1 MHATIGFSFIVNAD
15 NAGAIAEFCALAKR
29 IGAHHVKLSAC
40 VVSNDAAENNTY
52 HAPLADVVSANIAAA
67 RLLESDDFHILDHYH
82 ALPERFERPY
92 TACPMLE
99 YITII
104 GADCT
109 VYTCQDKAYT
119 VAGTLGSFNDRR
131 FRDFWYSDENAAR
144 VRGWTPSSRAST
156 TARRFGALGKAPRIT
171 RIDGLGAFTLSVNL
185 RRVEF
190 EAGQFREGE
199 NLGA

>member
-144 VRGWTPSSRAST
+144 VRGWNAVESCKHHCASLWCARKSPANHANRWFRGVYTQRKSSPRGVRGRAVPG
-156 TARRFGALGKAPRIT
+156 R
-171 RIDGLGAFTLSVNL
+171 
-185 RRVEF
+185 
-190 EAGQFREGE
+190 
-199 NLGA
+199 